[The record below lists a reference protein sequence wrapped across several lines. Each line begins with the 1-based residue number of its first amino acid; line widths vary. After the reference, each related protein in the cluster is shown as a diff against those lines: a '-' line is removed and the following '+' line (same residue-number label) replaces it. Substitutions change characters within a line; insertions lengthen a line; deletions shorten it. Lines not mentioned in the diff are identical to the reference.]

1 MHWAGNTASHLTHWL
16 LLSFT
21 VLLGSGLWPSN
32 AAESA
37 GTNVLFIL
45 DASGSMWEKPQGQ
58 GKTKIAMAK
67 EKMTELIRGLPPSTR
82 IGLEVYGHREKGN
95 CEDIE
100 LLVPL
105 GQGDKDTLLRR
116 LHAITPK
123 GQTPITRA
131 LERAGAT
138 LATAEEATTVVLI
151 SDGKE
156 TCGGDPCAMVRD
168 LRAKGVKVTV
178 HVVGFDVSTDES
190 PQLQCIAEKGGGQ
203 YFAVQNALQLKDA
216 LGKIVP
222 KTVSAQAE
230 SKQPQEKST
239 VVRVTSGRGAIRL
252 RTPGGV
258 IPAEGVSVYHRE
270 SGKWIGELGGFF
282 KNMTLEVSPGMY
294 GLNFGRHL
302 VTGIEVKE
310 GPPTEIFLGAIRLGK
325 SANVSLGVYHQGSK
339 EFIGV
344 LNSGTREDRRAL
356 VVPAGTYEL
365 RPIGGNPATVV
376 VNAGET
382 VIVE

>member
-1 MHWAGNTASHLTHWL
+1 
-16 LLSFT
+16 
-21 VLLGSGLWPSN
+21 
-32 AAESA
+32 
-37 GTNVLFIL
+37 
-45 DASGSMWEKPQGQ
+45 MWEKPQGQ

-67 EKMTELIRGLPPSTR
+67 EKMTELIRELPANVR
-82 IGLEVYGHREKGN
+82 MGLEVYGHREKGN

-100 LLVPL
+100 MLVPV
-105 GQGDKDTLLRR
+105 GQGNKDTVIQR
-116 LHAITPK
+116 LKAITPK

-131 LERAGAT
+131 LERAGTT
-138 LATAEEATTVVLI
+138 LATLEETTTVVLI

-178 HVVGFDVSTDES
+178 HVVGFDVPTDES

-203 YFAVQNALQLKDA
+203 YFAVQNALQLKAA

-222 KTVSAQAE
+222 KTVSAQPE
-230 SKQPQEKST
+230 SKQPQAKST

-258 IPAEGVSVYHRE
+258 IPNPGVSVYHRE
-270 SGKWIGELGGFF
+270 SGKWIGELGGGYF
-282 KNMTLEVSPGMY
+282 KYMTLEVPPGMY
-294 GLNFGRHL
+294 SLTFGKHL
-302 VTGIEVKE
+302 ETGIEVKA

-325 SANVSLGVYHQGSK
+325 SVDVMLSVYHQGSK
-339 EFIGV
+339 EFLGFLI
-344 LNSGTREDRRAL
+344 SGIREDRHTL

-376 VNAGET
+376 NAGET
-382 VIVE
+382 IIVE